1 MLAGSREKEGVCF
14 VMQKMVRI
22 RKKQEITKRQKVII
36 RRPQWQQQS
45 LISHRVSQEQHDPL
59 WYQTPDMG
67 LEGLVATIRSVEKL
81 QAALVNELMKKRREE
96 SELGHRFKGNE
107 NCEYLQ

>member
-14 VMQKMVRI
+14 VMQNMVRI

-45 LISHRVSQEQHDPL
+45 LISHRASQEQHDPL

-96 SELGHRFKGNE
+96 SELGHRLKGNE
-107 NCEYLQ
+107 NCEYL

>member
-22 RKKQEITKRQKVII
+22 RKKREITKRQKVII

-45 LISHRVSQEQHDPL
+45 LISHRASQEQHDPL

-96 SELGHRFKGNE
+96 SELGHRLKGNE
-107 NCEYLQ
+107 NCEYL